1 MGEVYRAR
9 DTRLGREVALKR
21 LSNASLAD
29 EVARRRVLR
38 EARAAA
44 ALSHPG
50 IAAIY
55 DVLDTPDGLII
66 VMEYLPGGTLTARLR
81 GGPLSVDDAVEVGE
95 QIAEALAHAHAQGIV
110 HRDLKPSNI
119 ILTPAGRAKILDFGI
134 AKSTAPTE
142 PDATRDDLETG
153 TGRIVGSPGYMAP
166 EQVAGR
172 PSDRRTDVYAA
183 GLVLFEMLAGVRPY
197 AATDRLSGA
206 LAMFNQPVPLV
217 HERAPHVPAEVSGV
231 VASAMALSP
240 SDRFADAGELA
251 GALRRARAHLSNA
264 ETVVSSGRTV
274 SPRWWQRYRAA
285 PIAISAVLVAIA
297 AIAVAWKQ
305 TGTSSTPKPARS
317 SVVGVIPIRNLSA
330 DKDDD
335 PLAAGLSNALVQ
347 RIGSM
352 RAIRVLPL
360 QELRE
365 AAGPPS
371 KPKAAPAI
379 AKAVGAS
386 FVVEGTLQ
394 RKGPLLEVDM
404 SLVAADG
411 HRRRVGLYRENADRV
426 LDLHRRIAEG
436 VAVALSQEG
445 AVDADVQA
453 EPLPPTSNQDA
464 FADYSQ
470 ARVFLDRPDVR
481 GNLDYAIE
489 LLHRA
494 IKRDARFA
502 LAFAALG
509 EACWAQFRET
519 KDPAWTSKAQ
529 AANLEAL
536 RIDPAQPEVRL
547 ALAVMYE
554 GMGKIEEAK
563 DEVRQVLQL
572 QPRSDSAHLV
582 LSRIHADKGDW
593 TPAIREAEEAIAL
606 RPAFWRNHVQLGE
619 TLMRAGR
626 RDDAIAAYGRLVEL
640 QPDSP
645 RGYQRLGTALQ
656 AAGRHD
662 EAFENYEKAIAAGA
676 SWATF
681 SNVGTSYYWQKEY
694 ALAAKAYRRA
704 IALAPNEP
712 EPYANLG
719 DALQRLGQRERAAE
733 NYRRAV
739 QEVRKQLTVK
749 EKDPQ
754 ALASLALYQA
764 KLGERTA
771 ASAAIEEASRL
782 SPADGEVLYVRAIVH
797 ALAGDAR
804 GACKYTA
811 AALTSGKSPEE
822 IRQTDELKSMK
833 GCGAYDQVVHA
844 AR

>member
-50 IAAIY
+50 IAAVY

-66 VMEYLPGGTLTARLR
+66 VMEYLPGATLAARLR
-81 GGPLSVDDAVEVGE
+81 NGPFPVEEGVEVGE
-95 QIAEALAHAHAQGIV
+95 QIAAALAHAHAQGIV

-134 AKSTAPTE
+134 AKSTAAADA
-142 PDATRDDLETG
+142 DATRDDLETG

-183 GLVLFEMLAGVRPY
+183 GLVLFEMLAGMRPY
-197 AATDRLSGA
+197 AASDRLSGA
-206 LAMFNQPVPLV
+206 LAMFNQPVPLL

-231 VASAMALSP
+231 VACAMALSP
-240 SDRFADAGELA
+240 SERFADAGELA
-251 GALRRARAHLSNA
+251 GALRRVRAHLSNA
-264 ETVVSSGRTV
+264 ETVVSSGRARG
-274 SPRWWQRYRAA
+274 PRSWQRYSTG
-285 PIAISAVLVAIA
+285 PIAISAILLAAA
-297 AIAVAWKQ
+297 AIVIAWK
-305 TGTSSTPKPARS
+305 GRGPAPPVPIRS

-330 DKDDD
+330 DKSDD
-335 PLAAGLSNALVQ
+335 PLAVGLSNALVQ
-347 RIGSM
+347 RLGAM

-371 KPKAAPAI
+371 KPKAAPAV

-386 FVVEGTLQ
+386 FVVEGALQ

-411 HRRRVGLYRENADRV
+411 HRRRVGLYRETAERV

-445 AVDADVQA
+445 AVETDVQA

-470 ARVFLDRPDVR
+470 ARVFLDRPDVPD
-481 GNLDYAIE
+481 NLDHAID
-489 LLHRA
+489 LLHSA
-494 IKRDARFA
+494 IRRDAKFA

-519 KDPAWTSKAQ
+519 KDPSWTSKAQ

-554 GMGKIEEAK
+554 GMGKIDEAK
-563 DEVRQVLQL
+563 EEIRQVLEL
-572 QPRSDSAHLV
+572 QPRSDSGHLV
-582 LSRIHADKGDW
+582 LSRIHADKGEW
-593 TPAIREAEEAIAL
+593 SPAIHEAEEAIAL

-626 RDDAIAAYGRLVEL
+626 LDDAIAAYGRLVEL

-645 RGYQRLGTALQ
+645 RGYQRLGRALQ

-662 EAFENYEKAIAAGA
+662 EAFANYEKAIAAGA

-681 SNVGTSYYWQKEY
+681 SNVGTSYYWQGDY
-694 ALAAKAYRRA
+694 ARAAQAYRRA
-704 IALAPNEP
+704 IAAAPNEP

-733 NYRRAV
+733 SYRRAV
-739 QEVRKQLTVK
+739 QEVRKLLTVK

-764 KLGERTA
+764 KLGERA
-771 ASAAIEEASRL
+771 AATAAIEEAARL
-782 SPADGEVLYVRAIVH
+782 SPADGEVLYVRAIVQ
-797 ALAGDAR
+797 ALAGDMR
-804 GACKYTA
+804 GACKYTG
-811 AALTSGKSPEE
+811 AALTNGKSAEE
-822 IRQTDELKSMK
+822 IRRTDELKSMR
-833 GCGAYDQVVHA
+833 GCGAYDAVVHA